1 MMTLRNALERS
12 VENAEVVR
20 VLVQDVEV
28 AIREVRR
35 IWGGRFNCVVTD
47 AGIDIWGWTCR
58 TPKNEQDFHLL
69 VVKACNAH
77 LGKERAA

>member
-20 VLVQDVEV
+20 VVVQDVEV

-35 IWGGRFNCVVTD
+35 IWRGRFNCVVTD

>member
-20 VLVQDVEV
+20 VVVQDVEV

-35 IWGGRFNCVVTD
+35 IWRGRSNCVVTD